1 MMIIRISGVILIT
14 LCSVIILKQS
24 NTKLSYM
31 IPITAF
37 ITITTVLISRFT
49 GNFKI
54 ILDEYNV
61 HNLSEY
67 ILILS
72 KALGISFICA
82 ITSEICV
89 NCGENML
96 SSICTFA
103 GKLEILILCVPLITS
118 LLEIA
123 GTIT

>member
-1 MMIIRISGVILIT
+1 MMIIRISAVVLIT
-14 LCSVIILKQS
+14 LCSAIILKQS
-24 NTKLSYM
+24 STKLAYI
-31 IPITAF
+31 IPVAAF
-37 ITITTVLISRFT
+37 ITIATVLISRFA
-49 GNFKI
+49 GSFKD
-54 ILDEYNV
+54 ILDEYNA

-67 ILILS
+67 MLILS

-96 SSICTFA
+96 SSICTLA